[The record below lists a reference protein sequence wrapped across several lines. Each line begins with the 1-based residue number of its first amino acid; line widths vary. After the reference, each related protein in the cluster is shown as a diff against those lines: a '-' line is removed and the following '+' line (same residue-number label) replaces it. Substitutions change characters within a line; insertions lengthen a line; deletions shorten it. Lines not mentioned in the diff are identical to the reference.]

1 MQVTVTGKHF
11 DVGDSLRSHV
21 AETTQ
26 SIVERYFG
34 KATEAHVVFC
44 RERHRVK
51 AEISVHA
58 GRGLSV
64 QGHGEAEDPYVAFDG
79 AAERIDKRLRR
90 HKRRLRNHHGR
101 AKDGA
106 APPAPQDATAY
117 VLAADEREDADE
129 SADEGEG
136 EPLVIAEM
144 RTRIPQLSVSEAVM
158 RLDLAELAV
167 LLFRNSARGNLN
179 LIYRRPD
186 GNIGWIDPDLAE
198 RRALRGG
205 DAQ

>member
-1 MQVTVTGKHF
+1 M
-11 DVGDSLRSHV
+11 
-21 AETTQ
+21 
-26 SIVERYFG
+26 
-34 KATEAHVVFC
+34 VFC
-44 RERHRVK
+44 RERHLVK

-64 QGHGEAEDPYVAFDG
+64 QSGGEAEDPYVAFDG

-90 HKRRLRNHHGR
+90 HKRRLKNHHAR

-106 APPAPQDATAY
+106 APPTQQDATAY
-117 VLAADEREDADE
+117 VLAADERDGEI
-129 SADEGEG
+129 EGERRG
-136 EPLVIAEM
+136 RRRGRAARHRRDAHAAAAAQRQRSGDAARPH
-144 RTRIPQLSVSEAVM
+144 RPS
-158 RLDLAELAV
+158 V

-198 RRALRGG
+198 RGALRGAK
-205 DAQ
+205 AQ